1 MDNPLVQVDPGL
13 FIWTIITFLVLLT
26 LLAKFAWGP
35 LLKALESRQNLIRK
49 SLDDAQQATQE
60 LERVNQESLQIL
72 RTARVEAE
80 SIISQSRSAADSLRE
95 EIKQKAR
102 AEGAALVRNAERQI
116 QLETARALQQIRHEA
131 VDLSVM
137 IASKLIGRNLSK
149 DDNARLIDEAL
160 QQIDAPGTP
169 SQPRG

>member
-13 FIWTIITFLVLLT
+13 FIWTIVTFLVLLT

-35 LLKALESRQNLIRK
+35 LLKALESRQDLIRK
-49 SLDDAQQATQE
+49 SLDDAQRARQE
-60 LERVNQESLQIL
+60 LERVNQESVQIV
-72 RTARVEAE
+72 RTARAEAE
-80 SIISQSRSAADSLRE
+80 SVISQSRSVAESLRE

-160 QQIDAPGTP
+160 QQIDGPGTP

>member
-1 MDNPLVQVDPGL
+1 VDNPLVQVDPGL
-13 FIWTIITFLVLLT
+13 FIWTIVTFLVLLT

-169 SQPRG
+169 SRPRG